1 MSRAISAGEMT
12 GASSI
17 DAVIADVPHPTG
29 IRGGYTQRAFWQKH
43 RRAALFTLWVV
54 AAFYGIAYTLFGR
67 FLLLQLSLPLIALA
81 GLVIWLLPDTGR
93 APTRLLERLLFGFLI
108 ALLCWPDYLA
118 LALPGLPWI
127 TAIRLVSVP
136 LALVMLLCLSLSS
149 EFRRDL
155 LATLNATPLIWKLML
170 AFVAISAISI
180 GFSGDV
186 GMSISKFII
195 AQLYWTVIFFVSCY
209 VFVRAGRANFFA
221 TLIWVIVLAVS
232 IIALLEWRQQAVPWA
247 GHIPSFLKI
256 EDESVQRILTAR
268 SRAATGIYRVQSK
281 FTTPLGLAEFLALA
295 TPFLLHYAVT
305 AKRLG
310 VRLCAVAT
318 LPLVFYVIRL
328 SDSRLGV
335 VGFFMAF
342 MLYLLAWGV
351 LRWRRDRDSLFG
363 PAVVLGYPA
372 MFAAFIAATF
382 VIGRLRA
389 IVWGTGAQQFS
400 SDAREMQIAAGI
412 PKILSHP
419 WGYGIGRGAD
429 VLGFTNAADVL
440 TIDTYFLLVGLEY
453 GIIGFLVYYGMIV
466 AAMVYGSKYAMLAQD
481 KETRLLLPL
490 TIALCNFFI
499 IKSIFSQQ
507 ENHPLVF
514 AMLGMICALV
524 LRSKANILNGQKA
537 AR

>member
-1 MSRAISAGEMT
+1 MSSSISAGET
-12 GASSI
+12 VDGSI
-17 DAVIADVPHPTG
+17 IDPQTPVVPHPSG
-29 IRGGYTQRAFWQKH
+29 VRGGYTRRGFWQRH
-43 RRAALFTLWVV
+43 RRTALFLLWIF
-54 AAFYGIAYTLFGR
+54 AAFYGVAYTLFGR
-67 FLLLQLSLPLIALA
+67 FLLLQLSIPLIAMA

-93 APTRLLERLLFGFLI
+93 APTRLLERLLFLFLI

-155 LATLNATPLIWKLML
+155 LATLNATPLVWRLML
-170 AFVAISAISI
+170 AFVAIAALSI
-180 GFSGDV
+180 GFSGDP
-186 GMSISKFII
+186 GLSISKFII
-195 AQLYWTVIFFVSCY
+195 AQLYWTTIFFVSCY
-209 VFVRAGRANFFA
+209 VFIRTGRANLFA
-221 TLIWVIVLAVS
+221 ALIWAIVLLIMA
-232 IIALLEWRQQAVPWA
+232 IALYEWRLQSVPWA

-256 EDESVQRILTAR
+256 EDEAVQRILSPR

-295 TPFLLHYAVT
+295 TPFVLHYAVT
-305 AKRLG
+305 ARNLWLRLA
-310 VRLCAVAT
+310 AVAT
-318 LPLVFYVIRL
+318 LPLMFYVIRL

-363 PAVVLGYPA
+363 PAVVIAYPA

-400 SDAREMQIAAGI
+400 TESREAQIAAGI
-412 PKILSHP
+412 PKIFSHP

-440 TIDTYFLLVGLEY
+440 TIDTYFLLIGLEY
-453 GIIGFLVYYGMIV
+453 GIIGFLVYYGMIL
-466 AAMVYGSKYAMLAQD
+466 AAITYSGKYAAIAAD
-481 KETRLLLPL
+481 PETRLLLPL

-507 ENHPLVF
+507 ENHPLIF

-524 LRSKANILNGQKA
+524 MRAKRG
-537 AR
+537 ARTN